1 MSKQAKG
8 LRAWA
13 LREARAHCE
22 GSHTA
27 AGSPPLP
34 QIGKSSGVTVPA
46 CSDAAAA
53 GLGVGSGRAV
63 GPARLPALAA
73 VVPGPQACSSPLRAR
88 FSRSSSSIWER
99 ILRMSWRRCMLPSMA
114 LLAAASLPAPLMGGS
129 STSSELVPLLKQSP
143 GPLSPPPEPVEVVRL
158 LREGP

>member
-1 MSKQAKG
+1 MKAAIQQ
-8 LRAWA
+8 L
-13 LREARAHCE
+13 AR
-22 GSHTA
+22 
-27 AGSPPLP
+27 PPLP
-34 QIGKSSGVTVPA
+34 QISKNQSRGPARAARSGVTVPA

-53 GLGVGSGRAV
+53 GPGVGSGCAM
-63 GPARLPALAA
+63 GLARLPALAA
-73 VVPGPQACSSPLRAR
+73 VALGPQARSSPLRAR

-129 STSSELVPLLKQSP
+129 STSSELAPLLKQSP
-143 GPLSPPPEPVEVVRL
+143 GPLSPPPEPVEVIRL